1 MNFDAISKEHLLR
14 RIEKAS
20 DTYRHYV
27 EERRVLMDLTGLV
40 DSNKDSR
47 DMFDAFVA
55 DNGITVPKRN
65 SGHNGGRPKKKMEEP
80 EVIDQTATKQ
90 ELVGKAFELS
100 IDDETLFE
108 HKPLPDASEAIDDAM
123 NEEVDAATEEV
134 DTASETATECEKV
147 AEPAVKERKSVK
159 LEKAAVMAAYQLL
172 AKNSQKVIDET
183 EGKITLMRNTI
194 DNLLETVE
202 QEIDKM
208 QQYERIL
215 EELEDAETAVFE

>member
-65 SGHNGGRPKKKMEEP
+65 SGHNGGRPKKKVEEP
-80 EVIDQTATKQ
+80 EVIDQTASEQ
-90 ELVGKAFELS
+90 EHEY
-100 IDDETLFE
+100 
-108 HKPLPDASEAIDDAM
+108 KPLPDASEAM
-123 NEEVDAATEEV
+123 EEEVDTMGQEV
-134 DTASETATECEKV
+134 DTASETAAECEKV
-147 AEPAVKERKSVK
+147 AEPAAKEPKSVT
-159 LEKAAVMAAYQLL
+159 LDKAAVMAAYQLL
-172 AKNSQKVIDET
+172 AKNSQKIIDET
-183 EGKITLMRNTI
+183 EGKIAMMRNTI

>member
-14 RIEKAS
+14 RIKKAS

-55 DNGITVPKRN
+55 NGITVPKRN
-65 SGHNGGRPKKKMEEP
+65 SGHNGGRPKKKVEEP
-80 EVIDQTATKQ
+80 EVIDQTASEQ
-90 ELVGKAFELS
+90 EHEY
-100 IDDETLFE
+100 
-108 HKPLPDASEAIDDAM
+108 KPLPDASEAM
-123 NEEVDAATEEV
+123 EEEV
-134 DTASETATECEKV
+134 DTMGQEVDTAAETAAECEEVVKPV
-147 AEPAVKERKSVK
+147 AKERKSVTLDK
-159 LEKAAVMAAYQLL
+159 SAVMAAYQLL
-172 AKNSQKVIDET
+172 AKNSQKIIDET
-183 EGKITLMRNTI
+183 EGEITLERNTI